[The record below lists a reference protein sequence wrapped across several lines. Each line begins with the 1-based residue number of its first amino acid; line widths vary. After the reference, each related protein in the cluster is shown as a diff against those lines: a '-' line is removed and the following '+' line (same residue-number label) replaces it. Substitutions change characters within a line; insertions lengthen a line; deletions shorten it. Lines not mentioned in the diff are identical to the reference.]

1 MSISNPWTVYTVA
14 LAAII
19 LIYYTFVGWKY
30 YRREL
35 RSLFKGKTK
44 NRIESSSVG
53 DRVKP
58 SESAEPDPVPSDGTG
73 QAATHDEALF
83 SQVQA
88 LNEYLVTE
96 IEEAHQKDYN
106 KQDLIQMLQMI
117 LKEYGVLKGTPFQHK
132 VNRRIDAEC
141 AKYGQMHLAED
152 DKDQLWS
159 IA

>member
-1 MSISNPWTVYTVA
+1 MSISNPWTVYTVV
-14 LAAII
+14 LAATL

-30 YRREL
+30 YRKEI

-58 SESAEPDPVPSDGTG
+58 SESGELDPAFSDGAE
-73 QAATHDEALF
+73 QAASQDEALF
-83 SQVQA
+83 TQVQA

-117 LKEYGVLKGTPFQHK
+117 LKEYGALKGTPFQHA
-132 VNRRIDAEC
+132 VNKRIDAEC

-159 IA
+159 IV